1 MLKADASQSAS
12 IAGYNGPRLCEGHV
26 LLVDR
31 FLFTIRLLLMNKPAL
46 TRSQRTTICLAALVA
61 LSLSA
66 KTPGQT
72 LARPGWVGSGMTART
87 WFKHAVLYRIDTR
100 TFAQS
105 SKEPDGTG
113 GTLKGIAERLDYIH
127 DLGVDAILLEDLAPS
142 TGATGSSPIEPALGT
157 VDDFD
162 ELSLQASRRSLRIL
176 LTISHPD
183 PALARYWLT
192 RGVAGFYVPGDPNSP
207 AVAAIRKLLPSF
219 VGQRVLITD
228 ADLSG
233 AAAKASANELQ
244 LDGAFLKLPTPPA
257 TNVAAELRGAL
268 EGDQALLRT
277 GSPAIATDAQGLP
290 RSVNRFAP
298 AGSEREAA
306 KLIAAVLLLNRSAPV
321 IYAGQ
326 ELGVP
331 SASGSAAM
339 IPWGKPPVAEP
350 EPTEE
355 AAAPKPAPPPAAP
368 QTPFVASE
376 RYVPY
381 VAPVKP
387 VKPAKPA
394 PPDPAT
400 AAGQELNPNSV
411 LSFYRQLIQLHHGR
425 NSVRDGDDVL
435 LNYDSAN
442 ALVWVRKTATTSLAN
457 PPLVVVCNLSAK
469 PLSLPLKTD
478 LTNLHLRGSFLRSV
492 LNPESQP
499 VSMDLNPVVLPP
511 YGVYIGELRY

>member
-1 MLKADASQSAS
+1 
-12 IAGYNGPRLCEGHV
+12 
-26 LLVDR
+26 
-31 FLFTIRLLLMNKPAL
+31 MNKPVL
-46 TRSQRTTICLAALVA
+46 KRSQRTTICLAALVA

-66 KTPGQT
+66 KTPAQT

-87 WFKHAVLYRIDTR
+87 WFKHAVLYRIDPR

-105 SKEPDGTG
+105 SKEPEGLG
-113 GTLKGIAERLDYIH
+113 GTLKGITERLDYIH
-127 DLGVDAILLEDLAPS
+127 DLGVDAILLDELASGPG
-142 TGATGSSPIEPALGT
+142 TVDPALGT
-157 VDDFD
+157 IDDFD
-162 ELSLQASRRSLRIL
+162 ELSLQASRRNLRIL

-207 AVAAIRKLLPSF
+207 AVAAIRRLLPSF

-228 ADLSG
+228 ADLSSD
-233 AAAKASANELQ
+233 AAKSPANELQ
-244 LDGAFLKLPTPPA
+244 LDTALLKLPTPPA
-257 TNVAAELRGAL
+257 TNAAAELRGAL

-277 GSPAIATDAQGLP
+277 GSPAMATDAQGLP
-290 RSVNRFAP
+290 HSVNRFAP

-306 KLIAAVLLLNRSAPV
+306 KMIAVVLLLNRSVPV

-326 ELGVP
+326 ELGVH
-331 SASGSAAM
+331 SGAAAM
-339 IPWGKPPVAEP
+339 MPWGKPPVTEP

-355 AAAPKPAPPPAAP
+355 AAAPKPAPPPAP
-368 QTPFVASE
+368 FTPSE

-435 LNYDSAN
+435 LNYDSSN
-442 ALVWVRKTATTSLAN
+442 ALVWVRKTANPSLAN

-469 PLSLPLKTD
+469 PLSLPIKAD

-511 YGVYIGELRY
+511 YGVYVGELRY

>member
-1 MLKADASQSAS
+1 MIQ
-12 IAGYNGPRLCEGHV
+12 RLGEGKFRCV
-26 LLVDR
+26 VPFAIR
-31 FLFTIRLLLMNKPAL
+31 FLLMNKSVL
-46 TRSQRTTICLAALVA
+46 KHSRRTTICLAALVA

-66 KTPGQT
+66 KAPAQT
-72 LARPGWVGSGMTART
+72 LARPGWVGSGMTARI

-105 SKEPDGTG
+105 SKEPEGSV

-142 TGATGSSPIEPALGT
+142 TGATGTSPIEPALGT

-176 LTISHPD
+176 LTVSHPD

-192 RGVAGFYVPGDPNSP
+192 RGVAGFYIPGDPSAP
-207 AVAAIRKLLPSF
+207 AVATIRKLLPSF
-219 VGQRVLITD
+219 VGQRVLLTD

-233 AAAKASANELQ
+233 TATKASANELQ
-244 LDGAFLKLPTPPA
+244 FDSTLLKLPTPPA
-257 TNVAAELRGAL
+257 TNAAAELRNAL
-268 EGDQALLRT
+268 EADQALLRT
-277 GSPAIATDAQGLP
+277 GSPAMATDAQGLP
-290 RSVNRFAP
+290 HSVNRFAP
-298 AGSEREAA
+298 VGSERAAA
-306 KLIAAVLLLNRSAPV
+306 KMIAAVLLLNRSAPV

-339 IPWGKPPVAEP
+339 IPWGQAPVAEP
-350 EPTEE
+350 EPAEE
-355 AAAPKPAPPPAAP
+355 AAAPKPTPPPAAP
-368 QTPFVASE
+368 QTPFVPSE
-376 RYVPY
+376 RYIPY

-387 VKPAKPA
+387 TKPAKPA

-400 AAGQELNPNSV
+400 AAGQQIDPNSV
-411 LSFYRQLIQLHHGR
+411 LSFYRQLIQLHHGK

-442 ALVWVRKTATTSLAN
+442 ALVWGRKTANPSLVN

-499 VSMDLNPVVLPP
+499 VSMDLNPIVLPP
-511 YGVYIGELRY
+511 FGVYIGELRY